1 MKGSQKR
8 RSTPQH
14 RRPSIHGH
22 DNLVPNFSGFLIIRL
37 LPGVISKIAE
47 SLDAVARDFK
57 LDRLSDLL
65 KRYNLPS
72 RRLITSV
79 SVEQLLELEERA
91 QESGFALR
99 ISLASYWRLDART
112 VPETERQNILNQ
124 FLELQNEVDFA
135 YLEKSA
141 SAPARAVANPL
152 EPEQR
157 YLNAEPI
164 GIDARWAWTKP
175 GGGGTGMRFVD
186 D

>member
-1 MKGSQKR
+1 M
-8 RSTPQH
+8 
-14 RRPSIHGH
+14 
-22 DNLVPNFSGFLIIRL
+22 
-37 LPGVISKIAE
+37 
-47 SLDAVARDFK
+47 
-57 LDRLSDLL
+57 SDQL

-72 RRLITSV
+72 RRLITSI
-79 SVEQLLELEERA
+79 SVEALLKLEDSVRDSE
-91 QESGFALR
+91 FAPR
-99 ISLASYWRLDART
+99 ISWASYWRLDART
-112 VPETERQNILNQ
+112 VPETERQKILNQ

-135 YLEKSA
+135 YLGKSA